1 MQKTDEEDFQNFVL
15 RPVLK
20 KLNPLLLLW
29 LTTRPGFTRRWHQ
42 GLPFDQKKIV
52 ICDVL
57 DNPDTKHQ
65 LLGMVLGQM
74 DSEQLKHYLLNERS
88 LRQRIYLLLKKRFLD
103 QTEQLTI

>member
-1 MQKTDEEDFQNFVL
+1 MQITEEEDFQNIVL

-20 KLNPLLLLW
+20 TLNPLFIMW
-29 LTTRPGFTRRWHQ
+29 LSARPGFSRRWHQ
-42 GLPFDQKKIV
+42 GLPPDQKKIV

-65 LLGMVLGQM
+65 LLGMVLGHL
-74 DSEQLKHYLLNERS
+74 DSEQMNFYLLKERN

-103 QTEQLTI
+103 QIEQITI